1 MKKFVEIHIAL
12 ADYKMKLMKESYE
25 EGRPFTRALMLHF
38 PNDASVR
45 AVIDEF
51 LLGENILM
59 APVFS
64 ANQTIREV
72 LLPGPATWTHL
83 WSGEVYEV

>member
-1 MKKFVEIHIAL
+1 MKKFVKVHVQL

-38 PNDASVR
+38 PEDATVR

-59 APVFS
+59 APIFGS
-64 ANQTIREV
+64 NQTKR
-72 LLPGPATWTHL
+72 
-83 WSGEVYEV
+83 